1 MTPDHNTRDRSTA
14 RILGVF
20 LAVLSIPVLI
30 GGFSSV
36 ETIDLALSTAAGAAL
51 LLAAAVLMIY
61 GNRGRPKQAGKR

>member
-1 MTPDHNTRDRSTA
+1 MTTDHTNRDRSTA

-30 GGFSSV
+30 GGFSAA

-61 GNRGRPKQAGKR
+61 GSRGRPKRTGKR

>member
-1 MTPDHNTRDRSTA
+1 MTIDHSSRDRSTA

-30 GGFSSV
+30 GGFSAAQ
-36 ETIDLALSTAAGAAL
+36 TIDLALSTAAGAAL

-61 GNRGRPKQAGKR
+61 GSRGRSKQAGKR

>member
-1 MTPDHNTRDRSTA
+1 MTSDHTSRDRSTA

-61 GNRGRPKQAGKR
+61 GSRGRSKQAGKR